1 MDISTFLAGHI
12 FFPAKFY
19 LHRKLK
25 AARPIMTGSCSKEFT
40 IFETNF
46 VIVQIQAAGF
56 KNITFINNFNCI
68 DWVAVKWLFVGSH

>member
-1 MDISTFLAGHI
+1 MDISTVLAGHI
-12 FFPAKFY
+12 FFPAKSY

-40 IFETNF
+40 IFETDS